1 VARIDAIAADIRA
14 LSGGADARVQAIL
27 GNLEAASS
35 EARALVQSAKD
46 EVAAT
51 GDKVREKLDLVDQ
64 VIASTAS
71 ITDKIDQDRGT
82 LGRLVND
89 PTIADNV
96 EEITDDAKGFL
107 GTLFKMQTYVGLR
120 SEYNVFAGL
129 ARHYM
134 SVELHTRP
142 DKFYL
147 IELERGPRG
156 GYPDT
161 HAGVRPD
168 QRRRPVGAHER
179 RSPTTSASRSS
190 SPSASTG

>member
-1 VARIDAIAADIRA
+1 VA
-14 LSGGADARVQAIL
+14 
-27 GNLEAASS
+27 
-35 EARALVQSAKD
+35 SAKD

-64 VIASTAS
+64 VIASPPAS
-71 ITDKIDQDRGT
+71 PTRSIEDRGT

-147 IELERGPRG
+147 IELEKGPRG

-161 HAGVRPD
+161 AGVRPD

-179 RSPTTSASRSS
+179 RSPTSSASRSS